1 MTTMRDRHTVR
12 RLFWAVAGLLLATSA
27 LSATDAPDASAV
39 IGGAEATNPGW
50 VVGILDTSASLPD
63 FGPRVRLTCAGALV
77 AADIVLTAGHC
88 IQSSDFPNPL
98 RTPDQIVVAASG
110 ESRASEMTDGVVFDV
125 EAIVMHP
132 FFDIDT
138 LGVDLAVIQLTEPV
152 PGAVTVGVESNASR
166 PSPGSGLDFYGWG
179 RLANAG
185 DFPDVL
191 QYGRFEN
198 IDSTNCLSGSD
209 TDDLCVGGAAN
220 GATPRICGGDSG
232 GAFVQDAK
240 VQAVASYAP
249 AVPGGLANCGATGQ
263 LDGAQPV
270 AQHAAWF
277 SAVTATRPIRQA
289 PGVRGT
295 SRIATSPPP
304 TTPPPTTPPPTTPP
318 PSGSCDFAP
327 APFGDIAGSF
337 ATCDIGAIF
346 DLGIT
351 TGTSPTTYSPKDP
364 VTREQMAAFL
374 ARTVRLFGA
383 TCTGRAGPFVD
394 IAGSFAEADIACIHG
409 LGITTGTSATTYSP
423 KDPVTREQM
432 AAFLGRT
439 LRWVGVTSCD
449 LSEPVRFADIA
460 GSFAENFIQFL
471 KCLEITTGTSPTTY
485 SPQDPV
491 TREQMAAF
499 VARVWRLDQQRQT
512 SSLQNAVVAWL
523 ATNNPGSLPFVG
535 SCRSV
540 TSNTSAYC
548 MTGLDYTPGRA
559 RVGIGQPFSETDFE
573 LGLTSGPT
581 GWSVSSAVAVGG

>member
-1 MTTMRDRHTVR
+1 
-12 RLFWAVAGLLLATSA
+12 
-27 LSATDAPDASAV
+27 
-39 IGGAEATNPGW
+39 
-50 VVGILDTSASLPD
+50 
-63 FGPRVRLTCAGALV
+63 
-77 AADIVLTAGHC
+77 
-88 IQSSDFPNPL
+88 
-98 RTPDQIVVAASG
+98 
-110 ESRASEMTDGVVFDV
+110 MTDGVVFDV

-232 GAFVQDAK
+232 GAFVQNAK
-240 VQAVASYAP
+240 VQAVSSYAP

-432 AAFLGRT
+432 AAF
-439 LRWVGVTSCD
+439 
-449 LSEPVRFADIA
+449 
-460 GSFAENFIQFL
+460 
-471 KCLEITTGTSPTTY
+471 
-485 SPQDPV
+485 
-491 TREQMAAF
+491 